1 MNFLEGNMDLSGLFI
16 IIGLIMFGPPILF
29 AIIGAAVR
37 KKSKT
42 ASKIFYIL
50 AVLYLIIGLGI
61 CGSMLT

>member
-1 MNFLEGNMDLSGLFI
+1 MVFLEVGDLSGLFVI
-16 IIGLIMFGPPILF
+16 LGLIMFGPPVLL
-29 AIIGAAVR
+29 AVIGAAIR

-61 CGSMLT
+61 CGGILS